1 MNSHRLAGLLMVA
14 VLAVTPGLA
23 ASCSCTPLSDLENYC
38 AASQVLVADIVAAD
52 RRLTLDTGIKQTD
65 FKAHTVWQIHFRTAE
80 SLKGEPLLYGLAI
93 TPGFEGE
100 CGVEMR
106 PGTRALI
113 FLDARGAV
121 HACSGSIADLKPNR
135 ESDALL
141 ATLRQLSKLPKDAL
155 AKRCPH
161 SISR

>member
-1 MNSHRLAGLLMVA
+1 MSINSLAWAFAGTA
-14 VLAVTPGLA
+14 LAFVPGTA

-52 RRLTLDTGIKQTD
+52 RRLTLDTGIKPAD
-65 FKAHTVWQIHFRTAE
+65 FKAQTVRQIHFRTAE

-100 CGVEMR
+100 CGVEMQ

-121 HACSGSIADLKPNR
+121 HACNGSVPGLKPNK

-141 ATLRQLSKLPKDAL
+141 ANLRQFSKVSKDVL
-155 AKRCPH
+155 AKKCSALSSH
-161 SISR
+161 